1 MPRREPIVAVLVG
14 WTLFVWATRIGNAW
28 SDDTTSTGD
37 KLGST
42 ALALSFTALAA
53 VVLVA
58 WLQRRP
64 WLTRAVLAL
73 GAWTAGVWAARL
85 VAIATDDRGAGFV
98 AVHVVL
104 AVVSVVLAWLALER
118 LPAPVRDLSSPGERE

>member
-1 MPRREPIVAVLVG
+1 
-14 WTLFVWATRIGNAW
+14 
-28 SDDTTSTGD
+28 
-37 KLGST
+37 
-42 ALALSFTALAA
+42 
-53 VVLVA
+53 
-58 WLQRRP
+58 
-64 WLTRAVLAL
+64 
-73 GAWTAGVWAARL
+73 VWAARL